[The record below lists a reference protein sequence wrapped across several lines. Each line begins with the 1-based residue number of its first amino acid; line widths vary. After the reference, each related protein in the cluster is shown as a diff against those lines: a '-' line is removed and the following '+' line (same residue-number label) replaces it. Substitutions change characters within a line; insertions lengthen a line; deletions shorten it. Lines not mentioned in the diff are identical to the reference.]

1 IAFGFVP
8 IRELQEREDGQYR
21 KAWRKASA
29 VRFAGILLV
38 PSGAIKPI
46 STAFFKRTRFARLPA
61 KHVAEATNA
70 RSKPWPMV
78 P

>member
-38 PSGAIKPI
+38 PSGAGKNTWI
-46 STAFFKRTRFARLPA
+46 AFSRRTPWKDRASKRGRRDT
-61 KHVAEATNA
+61 V
-70 RSKPWPMV
+70 
-78 P
+78 